1 MTSPHGLLALDLAP
15 SPEPVMTDEL
25 TTVRGM
31 LSTLETLTI
40 AGQQYLTGKVISF
53 VEDRAPAR
61 LSELNGRSRSTFFE
75 LLSDLR
81 QQHDRLI
88 PDVAAVV
95 RRGEDLIA
103 LLAGGAQG
111 GAQ

>member
-1 MTSPHGLLALDLAP
+1 MSSQVAISALDVTR
-15 SPEPVMTDEL
+15 SPEPVLTDEL

-31 LSTLETLTI
+31 LSTLDTLTI

-53 VEDRAPAR
+53 VEDRAPGLLR
-61 LSELNGRSRSTFFE
+61 EMNGRSRRTFLE
-75 LLSDLR
+75 LLTDLR
-81 QQHDRLI
+81 SENDRLA

-103 LLAGGAQG
+103 LLAGVA
-111 GAQ
+111 

>member
-1 MTSPHGLLALDLAP
+1 MSSQVAISAIDFAGR
-15 SPEPVMTDEL
+15 PEPVLADQL

-31 LSTLETLTI
+31 LSTLDSLTP

-53 VEDRAPAR
+53 VEDRAPALLR
-61 LSELNGRSRSTFFE
+61 EMSGWSRRTFLE
-75 LLSDLR
+75 LLTDLR
-81 QQHDRLI
+81 HEHDRLA

-103 LLAGGAQG
+103 FLAGLA
-111 GAQ
+111 